1 MHNLS
6 KPFTSYLKQH
16 FQIQSLTLITK
27 LEGKDTNK
35 YLFGLVDGNNIEA
48 VLMKHDYGNSLC
60 VSTEVGCNMGCTFCE
75 SGRLKKVRNL
85 EPFEMVLQILL
96 AEEDLKSRIDSIV
109 I

>member
-1 MHNLS
+1 MKNIYDYTLIELQAILIADGYKKYQAIQIFDWLYKKRVITFDDMHNLS

-35 YLFGLVDGNNIEA
+35 YLCGLVDGNNIEA

-60 VSTEVGCNMGCTFCE
+60 V
-75 SGRLKKVRNL
+75 
-85 EPFEMVLQILL
+85 
-96 AEEDLKSRIDSIV
+96 
-109 I
+109 